1 MNLTYAPPTDIGTL
15 TQYATYVNTITDNGF
30 WLIGIFVIWIFFFI
44 GLVQVFDE
52 LRAMGWSSFITS
64 LLSLML
70 VSMGL
75 INNSIV
81 IVFVVL
87 TGSSMILKYLQDK
100 GG

>member
-15 TQYATYVNTITDNGF
+15 TQYATYVNTITNNGF

>member
-1 MNLTYAPPTDIGTL
+1 MNLTYAAPTNIGTL
-15 TQYATYVNTITDNGF
+15 TAYTTYVNTITGDAF
-30 WLIGIFVIWIFFFI
+30 WTIGIFVIWIFFFI
-44 GLVQVFDE
+44 GLVQMFDE
-52 LRAMGWSSFITS
+52 IRAMGWSSFITA

-70 VSMGL
+70 RSMEL

-87 TGSSMILKYLQDK
+87 TGASMILKYLQDK